1 VQWSAD
7 GLTLQGCH
15 VISHVRCLMLLKG
28 GRVNLKG
35 LYGAV
40 PLAHFFLRE
49 RVRAGD
55 LVVDATCGNG
65 QDTLLLAQLAGESGR
80 VLAFDVQQTAIE
92 KTRERLKDAGLEK
105 RVELVLSGHERIS
118 GFLSEP
124 AKAFVF
130 NLGYLPSGDRRI
142 KTISGSTLRALEQTR
157 ILLQQSGLILISVYT
172 GHDGGEEEWAAV
184 KGWCKELPPHEFNV
198 WQSRQLNRGATAPFL
213 VVVEKMP
220 F

>member
-1 VQWSAD
+1 
-7 GLTLQGCH
+7 
-15 VISHVRCLMLLKG
+15 M
-28 GRVNLKG
+28 KG

-55 LVVDATCGNG
+55 LVIDATCGNG
-65 QDTLLLAQLAGESGR
+65 QDTLLLAQLAGDSGR
-80 VLAFDVQQTAIE
+80 VLAFDVQQTAIG
-92 KTRERLKDAGLEK
+92 KTRERLREAGLEK

-130 NLGYLPSGDRRI
+130 NLGYLPSGDRSI
-142 KTISGSTLRALEQTR
+142 KTVADSTLTALEQAR
-157 ILLQQSGLILISVYT
+157 KLLQQSGLILISVYT

-184 KGWCKELPPHEFNV
+184 KGWCEALPPREFNV
-198 WQSRQLNRGATAPFL
+198 WMSRQLNRGETAPFL
-213 VVVEKMP
+213 VVVEKVSSSHDESP
-220 F
+220 AFE